1 MVLIHQYTIDINL
14 PRGLFILLLYY
25 SMRITLLILLFLFPI
40 LIHGQID
47 EGFDNFNNTNEWI
60 SPGGNTG
67 SHDGDLC
74 FNITGNYLAGEFY
87 VFQSPIYDFS
97 TWSSVELLWS
107 QESDIRNGDVFGLYF
122 YDNGWFF
129 YDISNLN
136 GLFGVTLPNTTIAL
150 AFVLNTSGSGSLN
163 GKYSH
168 VDFLTIYDPEPL
180 PVELLDF
187 TGGLNEEGVL
197 LEWSTAS
204 EFNSDYFALY
214 KSNDGT
220 SWNLLDQ
227 INAAGYST
235 SLIPYKYLDTDPLY
249 NYSYYMLEQ
258 VDMDGS
264 IESFDPI
271 CIFRNPKPDLD
282 FYNIMGQKV
291 NKFEKGLIISRK
303 NGLMFRE

>member
-1 MVLIHQYTIDINL
+1 M
-14 PRGLFILLLYY
+14 
-25 SMRITLLILLFLFPI
+25 MKALLILLFLFPI
-40 LIHGQID
+40 LTHGQVD
-47 EGFDNFNNTNEWI
+47 ESFDSFNGPGEWT

-67 SHDGDLC
+67 SHAGDLC

-97 TWSSVELLWS
+97 TWSNVELLWR
-107 QESDIRNGDVFGLYF
+107 QESDIRAGDVFGLYF

-136 GLFGVTLPNTTIAL
+136 GFYGVTLSPTTIAI

-163 GKYSH
+163 NKYSH
-168 VDFLTIYDPEPL
+168 VEFLSIYDPQPL

-187 TGGLNEEGVL
+187 SGGLNKEGAIL
-197 LEWSTAS
+197 NWSTVS
-204 EFNSDYFALY
+204 EFNSNYFSLY
-214 KSNDGT
+214 RSLDGV

-235 SLIPYKYLDTDPLY
+235 SLIPYRYVDTDIIY

-264 IESFDPI
+264 VESFDPI
-271 CIFRNPKPDLD
+271 YLYRNPKPDSEL
-282 FYNIMGQKV
+282 YNIMGQKV
-291 NKFEKGLIISRK
+291 DKFQKGLIISK
-303 NGLMFRE
+303 ENGLMFKE